1 MLFFRSYTHMDAT
14 QLESLDDLVQD
25 DTIELVVNGTTFI
38 VQKKRISDALFIR
51 DIMSH
56 DRDTKR
62 IELTLPA
69 NVTKPVETM
78 QWIID
83 YIMYHDSDHQPP
95 TITKPLVSDNLLES
109 GVLAWDNE
117 FIAKTDEEIVNL
129 SLSANYLNLP
139 SLLGLCCAKI
149 GAIMK
154 SIVKQ
159 YKTKDEQMAAVKKR
173 WQGTGTTAS
182 VGVATVEN
190 KADISLP

>member
-1 MLFFRSYTHMDAT
+1 MDAT
-14 QLESLDDLVQD
+14 ATTKLQSLDDLVQD

-38 VQKKRISDALFIR
+38 VQKNRISDALFIR
-51 DIMSH
+51 DIMSN
-56 DRDTKR
+56 DRDAKR

-83 YIMYHDSDHQPP
+83 YIMYHDEDHQPS

-109 GVLAWDNE
+109 GVSAWDNE

-129 SLSANYLNLP
+129 SLSANYLTIP

-173 WQGTGTTAS
+173 WQGTGATTATA
-182 VGVATVEN
+182 GTAGAATAEN
-190 KADISLP
+190 KAGISLP

>member
-1 MLFFRSYTHMDAT
+1 MDAT
-14 QLESLDDLVQD
+14 ATTKLPSLDDLVQD
-25 DTIELVVNGTTFI
+25 ATIELIVNGNTFI

-51 DIMSH
+51 DIMSN
-56 DRDTKR
+56 DREAVR

-83 YIMYHDSDHQPP
+83 YIMYHDEDHQPS

-109 GVLAWDNE
+109 GVSAWDNE
-117 FIAKTDEEIVNL
+117 FISKTDEEIVNL
-129 SLSANYLNLP
+129 SLSANYLNIP

-173 WQGTGTTAS
+173 WQGTGATA
-182 VGVATVEN
+182 GTAGAATVEN
-190 KADISLP
+190 KAGISLP

>member
-1 MLFFRSYTHMDAT
+1 MDAT
-14 QLESLDDLVQD
+14 ATTKLQSLDDLVQD

-38 VQKKRISDALFIR
+38 VQKNRISDALFIR
-51 DIMSH
+51 DIMSN
-56 DRDTKR
+56 DRDAKR

-83 YIMYHDSDHQPP
+83 YIMYHDEDHQPS

-109 GVLAWDNE
+109 GVSAWDNE

-129 SLSANYLNLP
+129 SLSANYLNIP

-173 WQGTGTTAS
+173 WQGTGATTATA
-182 VGVATVEN
+182 GTAGAATAEN
-190 KADISLP
+190 KAGISLP